1 MQALAEQVPLR
12 HRRIP
17 LVDLLV
23 AAAAESAEV
32 PVLHY
37 DRHFE
42 RIAEITGQPLP
53 RRRAGRQPVARC

>member
-42 RIAEITGQPLP
+42 RIAEITGEPL
-53 RRRAGRQPVARC
+53 RAVAPLGSL